1 MSARSPFHSSRRP
14 VTRSVVLLAL
24 LLLFLGMSLLLPL
37 QADASSFPLIFK
49 ADSSRGQPTT
59 CGDPSTPIHEIQGS
73 GAVSPMVGE
82 TVVIEGIVV
91 GDFQNNDQPDHGN
104 LNGFYVQ
111 EADANTDDDELT
123 SEGIF
128 VFAPDAPDVSTGNAV
143 RVSGTVGEQVTSSG
157 ASSMTRLASVTD
169 VTVCATSVPLP
180 ELVDVTLP
188 VSVRSDFERY
198 EGMRVRFPQELVISE
213 YFNFDRFGEIV
224 LALPLPGQERL
235 QQPTSVEEPGPG
247 AAALAEI
254 NSLRRIMLDD
264 GRTTQNPDPAIH
276 PNGEVFTLE
285 NRFRGG
291 DILANTIGVI
301 DESFGVYRIQ
311 PTGWGEYSAR
321 NPRPEAPADVGGS
334 LRVAAFNVL
343 NYFTTI
349 DEGQNNCGPSG
360 DMECRGADTPEEFV
374 RQRTKIIAALV
385 EVDAD
390 IVGLMEIENNA
401 VESVQDLVNGLNEEM
416 GEGIYAFINTGTI
429 GTDAIKLALIYKPAT
444 VAPVGDFALLTSA
457 VDPRFDDSRNR
468 PVLAQ
473 AFRELATE
481 GVLTVAVNHLKSK
494 GSACGEGDDD
504 PLQGNCNG
512 TRARAAAAMVDWLAA
527 DPTGSGDPDVLII
540 GDLNAYDKEDPIDI
554 LRAGVD
560 GVEGTGDDYVDLVHQ
575 YLGELAYTYVF
586 DGQVGYLDYALAIS
600 TLMPQVTGT
609 TIWHIN
615 ADEPDILD
623 YDMSFKQPPQA
634 ALYEPNAYRSSDH
647 DPVIVGLAL
656 TAEPTAVQMAT
667 LTANQRTTL
676 PLVALTALLLVG
688 TAAILVRRRR

>member
-1 MSARSPFHSSRRP
+1 MSAHSPFHSSRGP
-14 VTRSVVLLAL
+14 ATRGVVMLTRLLML
-24 LLLFLGMSLLLPL
+24 LGLSLLLPL
-37 QADASSFPLIFK
+37 QAHASSFPRNFTV
-49 ADSSRGQPTT
+49 DSSHGQPAT

-73 GAVSPMVGE
+73 GTVSPMVGE
-82 TVVIEGIVV
+82 LVVIEGVVV
-91 GDFQNNDQPDHGN
+91 GDFQNNDQPDDGN

-143 RVSGTVGEQVTSSG
+143 RVSGTVGEQVTSGG

-169 VTVCATSVPLP
+169 VTICATTVPLP
-180 ELVDVTLP
+180 ALVDVTLP
-188 VSVRSDFERY
+188 VSAISDFERY

-224 LALPLPGQERL
+224 LALPLPEQERL
-235 QQPTSVEEPGPG
+235 QQPTSIEEPGPG
-247 AAALAEI
+247 AAALAAI
-254 NSLRRIMLDD
+254 NSLRRILLDD

-276 PNGEVFTLE
+276 PNGEIFNLE

-291 DILANTIGVI
+291 DLLVNTTGVI

-311 PTGWGEYSAR
+311 PTEWGEYIAT
-321 NPRPEAPADVGGS
+321 NPRPEAPADVGGALS
-334 LRVAAFNVL
+334 VAAFNVL

-374 RQRTKIIAALV
+374 RQRTKIIAALA
-385 EVDAD
+385 EIDAD
-390 IVGLMEIENNA
+390 IVGLMEIENNP
-401 VESVQDLVNGLNEEM
+401 VESVQDLVDGLNEEM
-416 GEGIYAFINTGTI
+416 GAGTYAFVDTGTI
-429 GTDAIKLALIYKPAT
+429 GTDAIKLALIYKPGT
-444 VAPVGDFALLTSA
+444 VSPVGDFALLTSA
-457 VDPRFDDSRNR
+457 VDPRFDDSLNR

-527 DPTGSGDPDVLII
+527 DPTGSGDPDALII
-540 GDLNAYDKEDPIDI
+540 GDLNAYDKEDPIDV

-560 GVEGTGDDYVDLVHQ
+560 GVEGTGDDYVDLIHQ

-586 DGQVGYLDYALAIS
+586 DGQVGYLDYALAGS
-600 TLMPQVTGT
+600 SLVPQVTGT

-656 TAEPTAVQMAT
+656 TAEPTAVQVAT
-667 LTANQRTTL
+667 LTASQRTTL
-676 PLVALTALLLVG
+676 PLVALTCLLLAG